1 MRLLFIRH
9 GDPDYEHDALTE
21 IGKTEA
27 KALAAH
33 ISDWAIDEIYLS
45 PLGRARDTSFYS
57 LDALGLDRDVMVRT
71 RTFDWLQ
78 EFNAEVDIPAMP
90 EYLEAYPN
98 SVLPDGS
105 LRKRICW
112 DIVPAYLNK
121 HPELYELQAWRDTK
135 LVHDTDIAEK
145 YDWVCDGI
153 DSLLAEYGYVR
164 EGTGYRVEREYT
176 GTIAFFCHFGVT
188 CVILSHL
195 TNMSPF
201 GLWHGTAL
209 APTSVTEVFTEER
222 QQGYASFRAWKMGD
236 VTHLTLEGLKP
247 SFSARFAEVYSNME
261 QRH

>member
-9 GDPDYEHDALTE
+9 GDPDYENDALTDT
-21 IGKTEA
+21 GKREA
-27 KALAAH
+27 GALAAH
-33 ISDWAIDEIYLS
+33 ISDWNIDEVYLS
-45 PLGRARDTSFYS
+45 PLGRARDTAMYS
-57 LDALGLDRDVMVRT
+57 MRAMGLDTDEMVRT
-71 RTFDWLQ
+71 RTYDWLQ
-78 EFNAEVDIPAMP
+78 EFNAVVDIPAMP

-121 HPELYELQAWRDTK
+121 HPELYETWGWRDTK

-145 YDWVCDGI
+145 YDGVCKGI
-153 DSLLAEYGYVR
+153 DALLAEYGYIR
-164 EGTGYRVEREYT
+164 DGYGYRVEKEYS
-176 GTIAFFCHFGVT
+176 GTIACFCHFGVT

-201 GLWHGTAL
+201 GLWHGTCL
-209 APTSVTEVFTEER
+209 APTSVTEVYTEER
-222 QQGYASFRAWKMGD
+222 QSGYASFRAWKIGD
-236 VTHLTLEGLKP
+236 VTHLTLEGLEP
-247 SFSARFAEVYSNME
+247 SFSARFAEVYSNTE